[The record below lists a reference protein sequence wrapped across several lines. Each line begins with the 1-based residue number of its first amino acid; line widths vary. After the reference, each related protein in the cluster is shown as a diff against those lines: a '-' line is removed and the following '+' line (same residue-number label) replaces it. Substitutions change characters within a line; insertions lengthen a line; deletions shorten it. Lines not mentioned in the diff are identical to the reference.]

1 MPLFLLTAGSG
12 WIAALLLGANVSA
25 AYFIR
30 STQGGPAAYFSRFR
44 VHYAL
49 GLLIPAVTIFHAW
62 LPMSAG
68 RMRGFGSTGLL
79 LATAALFIMFWQ
91 VALGISLRDA
101 QGAVRSHLR
110 RLHFATMALIVSLV
124 AMHILLNGG
133 A

>member
-12 WIAALLLGANVSA
+12 WIAALFSA
-25 AYFIR
+25 PMCQSPISR
-30 STQGGPAAYFSRFR
+30 STQGGPATYFSRFR

-49 GLLIPAVTIFHAW
+49 GLLIPAVAIFHAW

-91 VALGISLRDA
+91 GALGISLRDA

-124 AMHILLNGG
+124 AMHILLNGS